1 MLNKYIQLFKK
12 HILKKFKVLI
22 YFKNFW
28 PFWVFIAAYRLS
40 LVVASGGYFL
50 RCGVCGLFMAVA
62 PLVAEQGL

>member
-28 PFWVFIAAYRLS
+28 PFWVFIAAYRFS
-40 LVVASGGYFL
+40 LVVASGGYSSL
-50 RCGVCGLFMAVA
+50 AVRRLLVTVA
-62 PLVAEQGL
+62 SVVAEHGL